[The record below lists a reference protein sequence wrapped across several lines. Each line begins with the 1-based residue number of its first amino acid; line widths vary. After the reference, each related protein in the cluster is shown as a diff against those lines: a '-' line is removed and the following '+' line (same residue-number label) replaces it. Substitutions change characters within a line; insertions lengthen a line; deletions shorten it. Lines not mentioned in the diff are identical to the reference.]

1 MDDPSP
7 AKRQRT
13 DSEGAIDLSISPQAK
28 QADSSGYVSASASSE
43 EEQEDQQRTPDDWYP
58 QFLQKVARDQF
69 EHGPH

>member
-1 MDDPSP
+1 VDDPSP

-13 DSEGAIDLSISPQAK
+13 DSEGVMDLSISPQAK

-43 EEQEDQQRTPDDWYP
+43 EEQEDQQRTPDWYP
-58 QFLQKVARDQF
+58 QFVQQVARDHV